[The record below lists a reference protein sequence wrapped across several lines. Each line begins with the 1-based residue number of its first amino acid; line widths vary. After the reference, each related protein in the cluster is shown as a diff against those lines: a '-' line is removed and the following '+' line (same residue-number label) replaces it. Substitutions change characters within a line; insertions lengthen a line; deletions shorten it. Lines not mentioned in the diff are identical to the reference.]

1 MDNDTSSNGFNSDND
16 QTRPT
21 ENYSEL
27 AIAIYAFLN
36 SKAFFIIIAIVWPLL
51 IVLGVVGK
59 LNKILSRMAN

>member
-1 MDNDTSSNGFNSDND
+1 MDNDTSLNGFNSDND

-59 LNKILSRMAN
+59 